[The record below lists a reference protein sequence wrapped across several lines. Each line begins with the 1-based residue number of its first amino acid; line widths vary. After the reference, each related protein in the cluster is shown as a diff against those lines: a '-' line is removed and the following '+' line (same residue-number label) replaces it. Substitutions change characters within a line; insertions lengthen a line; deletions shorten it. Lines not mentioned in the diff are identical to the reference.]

1 MPKFRARWGARRCW
15 WQSALPASKSERP
28 SGDPSG
34 LQRSSW
40 PRFSGGLWR
49 RCTTPASWAE
59 PSCTATSAWSCGRW
73 SLETAATSPCCWWT
87 RKVEPGPRPCSSRCM
102 VSAPDSGS
110 LPHLLPQSSGKTS
123 CVLETGEELG
133 SRNLWP
139 LTSWLIQGTAASPQ
153 PQVRKLLG
161 FSQVSFWLGQ
171 PGFSALQSWSE
182 RYLGLFLSQWPWTQY
197 LLPDIDLSH
206 L

>member
-1 MPKFRARWGARRCW
+1 MWREGPSLAPQQLSCTQERDEDVWGRQSDGVLSFQHYFPSLSPVPKFRARWGARRCW

-40 PRFSGGLWR
+40 PRSSGGLWR

-59 PSCTATSAWSCGRW
+59 PSCTATSAWSCGHW

-110 LPHLLPQSSGKTS
+110 LPHLLPQSSRKASWVLKTGENWG
-123 CVLETGEELG
+123 LET
-133 SRNLWP
+133 S
-139 LTSWLIQGTAASPQ
+139 
-153 PQVRKLLG
+153 
-161 FSQVSFWLGQ
+161 
-171 PGFSALQSWSE
+171 
-182 RYLGLFLSQWPWTQY
+182 GL
-197 LLPDIDLSH
+197 
-206 L
+206 